1 MQAGMG
7 SGRNGQRGGC
17 GWDMVYER
25 RITFLKEENENE
37 SKHSKMLH
45 IKIPVVI

>member
-17 GWDMVYER
+17 GLDMVYER
-25 RITFLKEENENE
+25 RITFLKEENEVE
-37 SKHSKMLH
+37 EEDE
-45 IKIPVVI
+45 IE

>member
-25 RITFLKEENENE
+25 RITFLKEENEVE
-37 SKHSKMLH
+37 EEE
-45 IKIPVVI
+45 